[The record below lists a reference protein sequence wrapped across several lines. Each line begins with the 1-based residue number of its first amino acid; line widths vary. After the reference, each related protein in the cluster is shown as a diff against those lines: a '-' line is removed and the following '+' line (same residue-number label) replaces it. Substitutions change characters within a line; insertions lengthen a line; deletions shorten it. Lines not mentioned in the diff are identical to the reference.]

1 MELRPRVSI
10 IIMSDRS
17 ARFLSTT
24 STRMFLSAK
33 TRKERRVVVGVER
46 ENRMNP
52 DRKDQQLVDSTNSSV
67 QGWLGISTSW
77 LLQVRKDNKPKI

>member
-46 ENRMNP
+46 EE
-52 DRKDQQLVDSTNSSV
+52 
-67 QGWLGISTSW
+67 
-77 LLQVRKDNKPKI
+77 